1 MSFIARQALSMIQTN
16 NLAVP
21 PGWCA
26 RKKTC
31 FNVNRC
37 LILIP
42 ALGNSLNAAIVKFGL
57 SLPCGH
63 AFQCALIQE
72 EEELH

>member
-1 MSFIARQALSMIQTN
+1 MSFIARQALSMTETN
-16 NLAVP
+16 DLAMP
-21 PGWCA
+21 SSWCTS
-26 RKKTC
+26 RKTR
-31 FNVNRC
+31 FNVNKC

-42 ALGNSLNAAIVKFGL
+42 ALGNSLNAASVKFGL

-63 AFQCALIQE
+63 VFQCMLIQV